1 MGECLTDTHVY
12 SEAANATSTL
22 VSASPLTLY
31 ESSSQN
37 MVEIHLILPE
47 VKLLQSSEVC
57 PSPSVTMGA
66 SHELSSW
73 S

>member
-12 SEAANATSTL
+12 REAANATSTL

-31 ESSSQN
+31 ESSKN
-37 MVEIHLILPE
+37 IVEIHLIVPE
-47 VKLLQSSEVC
+47 VKLLQSSEIC
-57 PSPSVTMGA
+57 PSPGVTMGA

>member
-1 MGECLTDTHVY
+1 MGECLKDTHVY
-12 SEAANATSTL
+12 REAANATSTL
-22 VSASPLTLY
+22 FPLTLY

-37 MVEIHLILPE
+37 IVEIHLILPE

-66 SHELSSW
+66 SHKLSPW